1 MSHAKQN
8 LITDGST
15 CVLGLI
21 HNGQLTVANV
31 GDSVAT
37 LVKKDGSC
45 RQLN

>member
-8 LITDGST
+8 GLTDGAT

-21 HNGQLTVANV
+21 LNGKLTVANV

-37 LVKKDGSC
+37 LVKRDVTAI
-45 RQLN
+45 